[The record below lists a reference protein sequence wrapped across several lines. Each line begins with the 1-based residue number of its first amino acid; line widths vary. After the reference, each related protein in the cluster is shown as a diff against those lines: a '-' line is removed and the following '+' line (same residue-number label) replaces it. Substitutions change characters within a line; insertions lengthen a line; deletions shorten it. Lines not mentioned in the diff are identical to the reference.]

1 MRGNPA
7 PEGRQNRK
15 KMKQPGKV
23 HLKGMGVDGG
33 WLLKRQEEQGLRERK
48 QINKEMES
56 NQMQSF

>member
-15 KMKQPGKV
+15 KMKQLGKV
-23 HLKGMGVDGG
+23 HLKGMGVDGD
-33 WLLKRQEEQGLRERK
+33 WLLKRQEERGLRERK